1 MLRTSLRSYLLD
13 LATRVKLRRP
23 PPFNEWLYRDKGQI
37 GAAEV
42 SAECAAMDRSRYHL
56 NAIPRLLPIVTAAVI
71 GVSLSLATYFAI
83 AVGGTL
89 GCWARYAMTNLVQ
102 TVYGRDF
109 PYATLSINLL
119 GSFLMGF
126 LFIETLDRL
135 TISPALRTG
144 ILTGVL
150 GGYTTFSTFEMET
163 LLLVEQGEPMRAVLY
178 IVLSVVLGF
187 LCAFGGAYIAR
198 NL

>member
-1 MLRTSLRSYLLD
+1 MIRNERTRQLVL
-13 LATRVKLRRP
+13 
-23 PPFNEWLYRDKGQI
+23 
-37 GAAEV
+37 
-42 SAECAAMDRSRYHL
+42 
-56 NAIPRLLPIVTAAVI
+56 
-71 GVSLSLATYFAI
+71 TYFAI

-102 TVYGRDF
+102 AVYGRDF

-126 LFIETLDRL
+126 LFIVTLERM
-135 TISPALRTG
+135 TMSPALRTG

-150 GGYTTFSTFEMET
+150 GGYTTYSTFEMET
-163 LLLVEQGEPMRAVLY
+163 LLLIEQGEPFKAALY
-178 IVLSVVLGF
+178 VILSVIMGF
-187 LCAFGGAYIAR
+187 IAAFAGAYIAR

>member
-1 MLRTSLRSYLLD
+1 MRQ
-13 LATRVKLRRP
+13 RV
-23 PPFNEWLYRDKGQI
+23 W
-37 GAAEV
+37 
-42 SAECAAMDRSRYHL
+42 
-56 NAIPRLLPIVTAAVI
+56 
-71 GVSLSLATYFAI
+71 TYFAI

-89 GCWARYAMTNLVQ
+89 GCWARYAMSNLVQ
-102 TVYGRDF
+102 TIYGRDF

-126 LFIETLDRL
+126 LFIETLERL

-163 LLLVEQGEPMRAVLY
+163 LLLVEQGEPVRAVLY
-178 IVLSVVLGF
+178 IVLSVGLGF

>member
-1 MLRTSLRSYLLD
+1 VLTYL
-13 LATRVKLRRP
+13 
-23 PPFNEWLYRDKGQI
+23 
-37 GAAEV
+37 
-42 SAECAAMDRSRYHL
+42 
-56 NAIPRLLPIVTAAVI
+56 
-71 GVSLSLATYFAI
+71 AI
-83 AVGGTL
+83 AVGGTF
-89 GCWARYAMTNLVQ
+89 GCCARYAVTNLVQ
-102 TVYGRDF
+102 VVYGREF

-126 LFIETLDRL
+126 LFIETLERL
-135 TISPALRTG
+135 TISPILRTG

-163 LLLVEQGEPMRAVLY
+163 LLLVEQGEAWKAILY
-178 IVLSVVLGF
+178 VALSVGLGL